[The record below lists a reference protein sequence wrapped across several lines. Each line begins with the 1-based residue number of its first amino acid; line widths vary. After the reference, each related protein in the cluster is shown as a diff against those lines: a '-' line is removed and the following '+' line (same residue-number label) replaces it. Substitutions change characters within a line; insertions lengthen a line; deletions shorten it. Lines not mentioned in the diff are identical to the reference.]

1 MKPQFALSLS
11 FDDIALLVRS
21 AEGWHIVS
29 QIAPDEGDLPTELA
43 ILRSKA
49 EDLAAGNRVHC
60 KLLLPED
67 LVRYLTLDTGPVS
80 REERLAA
87 ARKALEGATPY
98 PVSSLAFDISEAGT
112 QTHVAA
118 VALETLAEAEDF
130 AIEHGFGPVSFV
142 TRPAQGSFVGEPFFG
157 TTRAARGGMEV
168 EPDSQPVVILG
179 PLPKAETPPSE
190 ATPSVA
196 GTETLT
202 DEAREGAAA
211 STPSTADHPATSA
224 TKAEGA
230 AQSAQTS
237 VAWVASETA
246 PDAGAN
252 DDVGSDTTAEVKDQ
266 DTDAPAADETA
277 PKAAALT
284 ISAPVAARTE
294 DTAAAV
300 EARDPDLLAALAAS
314 TETKTPDLAHEAL
327 PPAEALFAPTAD
339 QSPTLPAAPAVGET
353 GFGQL
358 RLQLRPEDLHEEDPT
373 ETPMGGPSISFSSRR
388 SASAEEGTPP
398 PLRITPIPTDR
409 QEPTFSV
416 KAADLAAEASQPTD
430 SLRSTP
436 PEPVASIPAAPTLA
450 TLGRSAPASPVLA
463 HTTSAPAKAAP
474 PKALPVAGPVSD
486 LIQSPQARPLPT
498 RQRRLGLVAALLATV
513 TAVGAW
519 ALARELPSL
528 WTDLTRADLIGGEDP
543 VATPVLAHAPAPTTT
558 AELADPMGSFT
569 SAAASEDGLTG
580 ADSAVLEALG
590 APLLEETATP
600 TDESQP
606 VDGRDLV
613 IASLPAPRTL
623 SDELPGIDDPDAL
636 FDEASLPSEE
646 ALDPEAL
653 ADGIT
658 QDEDN
663 SYDDGL
669 SAQTAALQ
677 EAAQYAATGIWQ
689 RAPDVAQIPPQIDL
703 ENVYVA
709 SIDRTDL
716 SQDAIAL
723 PGQTALDSDQPFGA
737 ITNPS
742 AAGRQFALDERGLV
756 TATKEGTV
764 NPDGITIYLGR
775 PVKVPPKTPNR
786 PAAGEQ
792 ADAEAAAQLALLQQV
807 RPRTR
812 PNDLVEQTERVQLGG
827 VVRSELLSKRPKTRP
842 ESLKTEEEESQP
854 ATAQAVASASKPR
867 ARPANFANI
876 VDRAQR
882 STQAAPDTD
891 SEPEVASVA
900 PVSVSP
906 SIPSSASVARQATE
920 ERALNLRRINLI
932 GVYGKPSDRRA
943 LVRLPSG
950 RYVKVK
956 VGDRID
962 GGRIVAIG
970 ETQLQY
976 QKGGKNTTLKLPNG

>member
-29 QIAPDEGDLPTELA
+29 QISPDEGDLPTELA

-67 LVRYLTLDTGPVS
+67 LIRYLTLDTGPLS
-80 REERLAA
+80 REDRLAA

-98 PVSSLAFDISEAGT
+98 PVSSLAFDISETGS

-142 TRPAQGSFVGEPFFG
+142 ARPAEGSFVGEPFFG

-179 PLPKAETPPSE
+179 PLPKAETPA
-190 ATPSVA
+190 ATPSA
-196 GTETLT
+196 AETAT
-202 DEAREGAAA
+202 KTNGAADGAAA
-211 STPSTADHPATSA
+211 STTLTADPPAKGT
-224 TKAEGA
+224 TKAEDA
-230 AQSAQTS
+230 AQPAQASVVPVTS
-237 VAWVASETA
+237 EAA
-246 PDAGAN
+246 PDAVENA
-252 DDVGSDTTAEVKDQ
+252 DSESSTSAKAETKAEDKIA
-266 DTDAPAADETA
+266 DAPA
-277 PKAAALT
+277 PKAPALT
-284 ISAPVAARTE
+284 ISAPVATGAD
-294 DTAAAV
+294 DTATAV
-300 EARDPDLLAALAAS
+300 EVRNPDLLAALAAS
-314 TETKTPDLAHEAL
+314 TKTKTSDLAPETL
-327 PPAEALFAPTAD
+327 PPMEALFTPTAE

-358 RLQLRPEDLHEEDPT
+358 RLQLRPEDLHEEETT
-373 ETPMGGPSISFSSRR
+373 ETPIGGPIIGFSSRR
-388 SASAEEGTPP
+388 SATAEEGTPP
-398 PLRITPIPTDR
+398 PLRIKPIPADR

-416 KAADLAAEASQPTD
+416 KAADVAAAASQLTD

-450 TLGRSAPASPVLA
+450 TPGRSVTATPVLA
-463 HTTSAPAKAAP
+463 HTTSAPARTAP
-474 PKALPVAGPVSD
+474 PKAHPVAGPVSD
-486 LIQSPQARPLPT
+486 MIQSPQARPLRT

-569 SAAASEDGLTG
+569 SSAASQDGLTG

-590 APLLEETATP
+590 APSLDETTAP

-636 FDEASLPSEE
+636 FDEASLPGEE

-658 QDEDN
+658 GDED
-663 SYDDGL
+663 STYDDGL
-669 SAQTAALQ
+669 SAETAALQ

-689 RAPDVAQIPPQIDL
+689 RAPEVAQIPPQIDL
-703 ENVYVA
+703 EDVYVA

-723 PGQTALDSDQPFGA
+723 PDQTALDSDQPFGA

-786 PAAGEQ
+786 PTAREQ

-812 PNDLVEQTERVQLGG
+812 PSDLVEQTERVQLGG

-882 STQAAPDTD
+882 STQATPDTD